1 MTFSV
6 LHKINQQNEV
16 LDVLIKGQK
25 GLIMMRRRLK
35 FWPCLSVANEIR
47 HMINVRKRNLTLLH
61 TSRKENIKIFEVG
74 RRKKD
79 DFKEIKR
86 GKNCLELLTDNEI
99 GFKLLYCRRPAQP

>member
-6 LHKINQQNEV
+6 LHKINQRNV
-16 LDVLIKGQK
+16 DVLIKGQK

-61 TSRKENIKIFEVG
+61 TSRNKE
-74 RRKKD
+74 RKYQ
-79 DFKEIKR
+79 
-86 GKNCLELLTDNEI
+86 NL
-99 GFKLLYCRRPAQP
+99 

>member
-6 LHKINQQNEV
+6 LPKINQRNEV

-61 TSRKENIKIFEVG
+61 TSRNKE
-74 RRKKD
+74 RKYQ
-79 DFKEIKR
+79 
-86 GKNCLELLTDNEI
+86 NL
-99 GFKLLYCRRPAQP
+99 